1 MSTTETTQQE
11 RKLETILSRENLEM
25 AWSVVKRNDGAAGVD
40 RKTISATDEHLKKHW
55 PDILDKLMTGQYK
68 PAAIRAVQIP
78 KANGG
83 IRTLGIPTVQ
93 DRLIQQ
99 AIHQV
104 LSAEL
109 DPTMSEHSYGFRPNR
124 SAHDAVTAARAH
136 IAQGKDWVVD
146 IDLKSFFDQV
156 NHDRLMSLLGK
167 QVRDKRV
174 LALIGRYLRA
184 PLRQADGTQEK
195 RTRGTPQ
202 GGPLSPL
209 LANLYLDPLDKEL
222 EKRGIAFVRYADD
235 IALFLSSERAAQRVL
250 DGLKDWLRKHLD
262 LEVNEDKSGAGPSSG
277 SQLLGFRIH
286 ESGDVSIAPKALQ
299 KLKDRVRQLWDARQ
313 SLTSQELRAQWHRY
327 IHGWWNYFNY
337 ANWQREVQTLSGWIR
352 RHMRKCFWQRWHNRA
367 GRRNTL
373 LRLGI
378 KGRALGVAGCRRGA
392 WPMAR
397 HVVVNQALKTQT
409 LNRYGFVLPWALA
422 G

>member
-1 MSTTETTQQE
+1 MSITEIQTQV
-11 RKLETILSRENLEM
+11 RKLEEILSRENLDK

-40 RKTISATDEHLKKHW
+40 RKTISATDEHLKQHW
-55 PDILDKLMTGQYK
+55 PDILDKLMAGQYK

-109 DPTMSEHSYGFRPNR
+109 DPLMSEHSYGFRPKR
-124 SAHDAVTAARAH
+124 SAHDAVSAARAH
-136 IAQGKDWVVD
+136 VAQGKSWVVD

-167 QVRDKRV
+167 QIRDKRV

-184 PLRQADGTQEK
+184 PLRQADGTQQK
-195 RTRGTPQ
+195 RDRGTPQ

-209 LANLYLDPLDKEL
+209 LANIYLDPMDKEL

-250 DGLKDWLRKHLD
+250 ESLKEWLKKHLD
-262 LEVNEDKSGAGPSSG
+262 LEINEDKSGAGPSSG
-277 SQLLGFRIH
+277 SGLLGFRIH

-299 KLKDRVRQLWDARQ
+299 KLKEKVRQLWDARQ
-313 SLTSQELRAQWHRY
+313 SLSSQELRGQWQRY
-327 IHGWWNYFNY
+327 IGGWWNYFRY
-337 ANWQREVQTLSGWIR
+337 ANWQSEVKKLSGWIR
-352 RHMRKCFWQRWHNRA
+352 RHMRKCFWLRWHNRA
-367 GRRNTL
+367 GRRNAL
-373 LRLGI
+373 QRLGV
-378 KGRALGVAGCRRGA
+378 KGRALGVASCRRGA
-392 WPMAR
+392 WRMAR
-397 HVVVNQALKTQT
+397 HVVVQQALKTQT
-409 LNRYGFVLPWALA
+409 LNRYGFALPWALA

>member
-1 MSTTETTQQE
+1 MSTTEIAQQE
-11 RKLETILSRENLEM
+11 RKLETILSRGNIEM
-25 AWSVVKRNDGAAGVD
+25 AWLAVKRNQGAAGVD
-40 RKTISATDEHLKKHW
+40 RKTISATDEHLKQHW
-55 PDILDKLMTGQYK
+55 PDILDKLMTGQYQS
-68 PAAIRAVQIP
+68 AAIRAVQIP
-78 KANGG
+78 KASGG

-104 LSAEL
+104 LSEEL
-109 DPTMSEHSYGFRPNR
+109 DPWMSEHSYGFRPNR

-136 IAQGKDWVVD
+136 VAQGKVWVVD

-167 QVRDKRV
+167 HIRDKRV

-184 PLRQADGTQEK
+184 PLRQADGTQAR

-250 DGLKDWLRKHLD
+250 ESLKDWLRKHLE
-262 LEVNEDKSGAGPSSG
+262 LEVNEDKSGTGPSHN

-286 ESGDVSIAPKALQ
+286 ASGDVSIAPKALQ
-299 KLKDRVRQLWDARQ
+299 KLKESVRQLWDARQ
-313 SLTSQELRAQWHRY
+313 SLTSQALRGQWHRY
-327 IHGWWNYFNY
+327 INGWWNYFSY
-337 ANWQREVQTLSGWIR
+337 ANWQKEVKKLSGWIR

-367 GRRNTL
+367 GRRNAL

-378 KGRALGVAGCRRGA
+378 KGRALGVAGSRRGA
-392 WPMAR
+392 WPMAK
-397 HVVVNQALKTQT
+397 HVVVNQALKTAT
-409 LNRYGFVLPWALA
+409 LNRYGFVIPWALA

>member
-1 MSTTETTQQE
+1 MQTH
-11 RKLETILSRENLEM
+11 KLEEILSRENLEL
-25 AWSVVKRNDGAAGVD
+25 AWSVVKRNGGAAGVD
-40 RKTISATDEHLKKHW
+40 RKTISATGEHLKRHW
-55 PDILDKLMTGQYK
+55 PDILAKLMAGQYK
-68 PAAIRAVQIP
+68 PAATRAVQIP

-109 DPTMSEHSYGFRPNR
+109 DPGMSEHSYGFRPGR
-124 SAHDAVTAARAH
+124 SAHDAVNAARAH
-136 IAQGKDWVVD
+136 VAQGKSWVVD

-156 NHDRLMSLLGK
+156 NHDRLMTLLGK

-184 PLRQADGTQEK
+184 PLRQADGTQER

-209 LANLYLDPLDKEL
+209 LANIYLDPLDKEL
-222 EKRGIAFVRYADD
+222 ERRGIAFVRYADD

-250 DGLKDWLRKHLD
+250 GNLKDWLRKHLD

-286 ESGDVSIAPKALQ
+286 ESGDVSIAPKALH
-299 KLKDRVRQLWDARQ
+299 KLKERVRELWDARQ
-313 SLTSQELRAQWHRY
+313 SLTSEELRAQWQRY
-327 IHGWWNYFNY
+327 TPRGHVCGFYDKAILFESKARKQAHSRLCNCFRNAAIGQNSTSEN
-337 ANWQREVQTLSGWIR
+337 
-352 RHMRKCFWQRWHNRA
+352 RKC
-367 GRRNTL
+367 
-373 LRLGI
+373 
-378 KGRALGVAGCRRGA
+378 GRAEYRYAENTEGA
-392 WPMAR
+392 ED
-397 HVVVNQALKTQT
+397 TEI
-409 LNRYGFVLPWALA
+409 VLDILP
-422 G
+422 

>member
-1 MSTTETTQQE
+1 MSNTETQTQV
-11 RKLETILSRENLEM
+11 RKLEQILSRENLEM

-40 RKTISATDEHLKKHW
+40 RKTIRATDEHLKQHW
-55 PDILDKLMTGQYK
+55 PDILDKLMAGQYQ

-99 AIHQV
+99 AIHQI
-104 LSAEL
+104 LSAEF
-109 DPTMSEHSYGFRPNR
+109 DPLMSEHSYGFRPHR
-124 SAHDAVTAARAH
+124 SAHDAVSAARAH
-136 IAQGKDWVVD
+136 VAQGKSWVVD

-167 QVRDKRV
+167 HIQDKRV

-184 PLRQADGTQEK
+184 PLRQADGTQQK
-195 RTRGTPQ
+195 RYRGTPQ

-209 LANLYLDPLDKEL
+209 LANIYLDPLDKEL

-250 DGLKDWLRKHLD
+250 ESLKVWLKKHLD
-262 LEVNEDKSGAGPSSG
+262 LEINEDKSGAGPSSG

-286 ESGDVSIAPKALQ
+286 ESGGVSIAPKALQ
-299 KLKDRVRQLWDARQ
+299 KLKEKVRQLWDARQ
-313 SLTSQELRAQWHRY
+313 SLTSQKLREQWLRY
-327 IHGWWNYFNY
+327 IQGWWNYFRY
-337 ANWQREVQTLSGWIR
+337 ANRQSEVKKLSGWIR

-367 GRRNTL
+367 GRRNAL
-373 LRLGI
+373 QRLGV

-397 HVVVNQALKTQT
+397 HAVVNQALSTAT
-409 LNRYGFVLPWALA
+409 LNRYGFVLPWSLA
-422 G
+422 A

>member
-1 MSTTETTQQE
+1 M
-11 RKLETILSRENLEM
+11 
-25 AWSVVKRNDGAAGVD
+25 D
-40 RKTISATDEHLKKHW
+40 RKTISATDEHLKQHW
-55 PDILDKLMTGQYK
+55 PNILDKLMTGQYK

-109 DPTMSEHSYGFRPNR
+109 DPTMSAHSYGFRPNR

-136 IAQGKDWVVD
+136 VAQGKDWVVD

-167 QVRDKRV
+167 QIRDKRV

-222 EKRGIAFVRYADD
+222 ERRGIAFVRYADD
-235 IALFLSSERAAQRVL
+235 IALFLSSERAAERVL
-250 DGLKDWLRKHLD
+250 ESLKEWLKKHLD
-262 LEVNEDKSGAGPSSG
+262 LEINEDKSGAGPSSG

-313 SLTSQELRAQWHRY
+313 SLTSQELRAQWQRY

-337 ANWQREVQTLSGWIR
+337 ANWQREVKKLSGWIR

-367 GRRNTL
+367 GRRNAL

-397 HVVVNQALKTQT
+397 HVVVNQALKTKT
-409 LNRYGFVLPWALA
+409 LNRYGFALPWALA

>member
-1 MSTTETTQQE
+1 MSNTET
-11 RKLETILSRENLEM
+11 RANKLEQILSRENVEL

-40 RKTISATDEHLKKHW
+40 RKTISATDEHLKRHW
-55 PDILDKLMTGQYK
+55 PEILDKLMAGKYQ

-109 DPTMSEHSYGFRPNR
+109 DPLMSEHSYGFRPNR
-124 SAHDAVTAARAH
+124 SAHDAVSAARTH
-136 IAQGKDWVVD
+136 VAQGKRWVVD
-146 IDLKSFFDQV
+146 IDLKSFFDHV
-156 NHDRLMSLLGK
+156 NHDRLMSLLGTHT
-167 QVRDKRV
+167 RDKRV

-184 PLRQADGTQEK
+184 PLRQTDGTQHK

-209 LANLYLDPLDKEL
+209 LANIYLDPLDKEL

-235 IALFLSSERAAQRVL
+235 IALFLSSERAALRVL
-250 DGLKDWLRKHLD
+250 ENLTIWIKKHLD
-262 LEVNEDKSGAGPSSG
+262 LEINEDKSGAGPSSG

-286 ESGDVSIAPKALQ
+286 ESGNVSVAPKALQ
-299 KLKDRVRQLWDARQ
+299 KLKATVRQLWNARQ
-313 SLTSQELRAQWHRY
+313 SLTSEELRAQWQRY
-327 IHGWWNYFNY
+327 IQGWWNYFSY
-337 ANWQREVQTLSGWIR
+337 ANWQSEVKKLSGWIR

-367 GRRNTL
+367 GRRNAL
-373 LRLGI
+373 ERLGVS
-378 KGRALGVAGCRRGA
+378 GRALGVAGCRRGA
-392 WPMAR
+392 WPMSR
-397 HVVVNQALKTQT
+397 HVVVNQALSTAR
-409 LNRYGFVLPWALA
+409 LNRHGFGLPWALA
-422 G
+422 A

>member
-1 MSTTETTQQE
+1 MSTTEIHA
-11 RKLETILSRENLEM
+11 RKLEQILSRENLEL

-40 RKTISATDEHLKKHW
+40 RKTIRATDEHLKQHW
-55 PDILDKLMTGQYK
+55 PDILDKLMAGQYK

-109 DPTMSEHSYGFRPNR
+109 DPMMSEHSYGFRPNR
-124 SAHDAVTAARAH
+124 SAHDAVSAARGH
-136 IAQGKDWVVD
+136 IAQGKSWVVD

-167 QVRDKRV
+167 QIRDKRV

-184 PLRQADGTQEK
+184 PQRQADGTQQK

-209 LANLYLDPLDKEL
+209 LANIYLDPMDKEL

-250 DGLKDWLRKHLD
+250 ESLKEWLKKHLD
-262 LEVNEDKSGAGPSSG
+262 LEINEDKSGAGPSSG

-286 ESGDVSIAPKALQ
+286 ESGDVSIAPKALH
-299 KLKDRVRQLWDARQ
+299 KLKEKVRQLWDARQ
-313 SLTSQELRAQWHRY
+313 SLTSQELRGQWQSY
-327 IHGWWNYFNY
+327 IQGWWNYFCY
-337 ANWQREVQTLSGWIR
+337 ANWQGGIKKLSGWIR

-367 GRRNTL
+367 GRRNAL
-373 LRLGI
+373 QRLGV
-378 KGRALGVAGCRRGA
+378 KGRALGVAGCRQGA

-397 HVVVNQALKTQT
+397 HVVVNQALKTTT
-409 LNRYGFVLPWALA
+409 LNRYGFALPWALA

>member
-1 MSTTETTQQE
+1 MSNTDTN
-11 RKLETILSRENLEM
+11 KLETILSRENLEM

-40 RKTISATDEHLKKHW
+40 RKTISATDEHLKGHW
-55 PDILDKLMTGQYK
+55 PDIHDKLMAGQYQ

-78 KANGG
+78 KASGG
-83 IRTLGIPTVQ
+83 VRTLGIPTVQ

-109 DPTMSEHSYGFRPNR
+109 DPRMSEHSYGFRPKR
-124 SAHDAVTAARAH
+124 SAHDAVSAARVH
-136 IAQGKDWVVD
+136 VAQGKSWVVD

-156 NHDRLMSLLGK
+156 NHDRLMNLLGK
-167 QVRDKRV
+167 QIRDKRV

-184 PLRQADGTQEK
+184 PLRQADGTQHK

-222 EKRGIAFVRYADD
+222 ERRGIAFVRYADD
-235 IALFLSSERAAQRVL
+235 IALFLSSERAAQRIL
-250 DGLKDWLRKHLD
+250 EDIKGWLRKHLD
-262 LEVNEDKSGAGPSSG
+262 LEINEDKSGAGPSSG

-286 ESGDVSIAPKALQ
+286 QRGDVSIAPKALQ
-299 KLKDRVRQLWDARQ
+299 KFKERVRQLWDARQ
-313 SLTSQELRAQWHRY
+313 SLTSQELRAQWQRY
-327 IHGWWNYFNY
+327 IGGWWNYFSY
-337 ANWQREVQTLSGWIR
+337 ANWQSSVKKLSGWIR

-367 GRRNTL
+367 GRRAAL
-373 LRLGI
+373 KRLGV
-378 KGRALGVAGCRRGA
+378 KGRALDVAGCRRGA

-397 HVVVNQALKTQT
+397 HVVVNQALKTST
-409 LNRYGFVLPWALA
+409 LNRYGFALPWELA